1 MKWTSSAAR
10 RAAVARRRFV
20 GENSPSISNPPLAS
34 PRRRPTRLHAF
45 GVSAVLLAAAGGLW
59 VNWQR
64 HSALAKETRSR
75 QKSLAEGPF
84 VRVSKVAFAPAIQAI
99 SLPGEGHP
107 FSHRA
112 LFATGMGSWY

>member
-45 GVSAVLLAAAGGLW
+45 GVSAVLLAAAGVVLM
-59 VNWQR
+59 NRQR
-64 HSALAKETRSR
+64 PSALAKETRSR
-75 QKSLAEGPF
+75 QKALPAGPL
-84 VRVSKVAFAPAIQAI
+84 VWGSKEEVAPTIQPISPPPAVQTVQQTTL
-99 SLPGEGHP
+99 S
-107 FSHRA
+107 
-112 LFATGMGSWY
+112 ATVE

>member
-45 GVSAVLLAAAGGLW
+45 GVSAVLLAAAGGLLM
-59 VNWQR
+59 NWRR

-75 QKSLAEGPF
+75 PKVRAEGPLRGGTK
-84 VRVSKVAFAPAIQAI
+84 VEIAPVSQG
-99 SLPGEGHP
+99 S
-107 FSHRA
+107 A
-112 LFATGMGSWY
+112 LHGGV